1 MFIVYF
7 LRNQSF
13 FIALGV
19 GWRIFGRIYGSRGN
33 GGGII
38 CHQKSIKGDY
48 RILTADEEGG
58 GVTRI
63 LESLIGESG
72 KFYHDIAQIL
82 QTPPPSCS
90 LAIKKTV

>member
-19 GWRIFGRIYGSRGN
+19 GWRIFGRAYASRGN
-33 GGGII
+33 GGGIS

-48 RILTADEEGG
+48 GILTADEEGG
-58 GVTRI
+58 GDHENIREPYGGI
-63 LESLIGESG
+63 R
-72 KFYHDIAQIL
+72 
-82 QTPPPSCS
+82 
-90 LAIKKTV
+90 